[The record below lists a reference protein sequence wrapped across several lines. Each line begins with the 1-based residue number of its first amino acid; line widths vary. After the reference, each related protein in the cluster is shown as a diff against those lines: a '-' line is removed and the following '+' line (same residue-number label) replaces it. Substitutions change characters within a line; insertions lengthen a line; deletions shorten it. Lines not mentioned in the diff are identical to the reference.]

1 MMFTGWKIPF
11 EYKLQEVMSLDER
24 VSGTK
29 EQIEEYRNVVS
40 VLCYFLGQIAKFAQ
54 LVEEGEH
61 ISETKAVY
69 AARCVESL
77 IPLFLSRKEKLGFD
91 DGLEFLENNSFL
103 GFKVKD
109 GIFTGDQSAVEEV
122 ICPWLTGFPD
132 EANHY
137 QFEVANY
144 LHFLASPDSI
154 NLYPKNMILKRRKT
168 KCSYILANWW
178 LWAQGALGRF
188 F

>member
-1 MMFTGWKIPF
+1 MDDKI
-11 EYKLQEVMSLDER
+11 L
-24 VSGTK
+24 GTK
-29 EQIEEYRNVVS
+29 EQIDEYRNVVS

-54 LVEEGEH
+54 IAGEGEY
-61 ISETKAVY
+61 ISESEAAY
-69 AARCVESL
+69 AAKCVDLL

-109 GIFTGDQSAVEEV
+109 GILTGDRSAVEKV
-122 ICPWLTGFPD
+122 IYPWLTGFPD
-132 EANHY
+132 KVNHY

-154 NLYPKNMILKRRKT
+154 YL
-168 KCSYILANWW
+168 
-178 LWAQGALGRF
+178 
-188 F
+188 